1 MNINNFMEFE
11 RPNLRLNF
19 VSNIVILISSNG
31 FTELHITLGQ
41 KNSIV
46 AR

>member
-1 MNINNFMEFE
+1 MNINNFMGFE
-11 RPNLRLNF
+11 HHNSRLNF
-19 VSNIVILISSNG
+19 VSKHIILISSNG

>member
-1 MNINNFMEFE
+1 MEFE
-11 RPNLRLNF
+11 RHNLSLKF
-19 VSNIVILISSNG
+19 VSNYVIFISSNG